1 MKNPHTGQGEG
12 TGERGRSTAIVAR
25 PSSLTRKLQT
35 LRQFLEREALTNPTA
50 SVLLLELGRT
60 LAGAWAA

>member
-1 MKNPHTGQGEG
+1 MKKPNAQNVGNL
-12 TGERGRSTAIVAR
+12 ERGRSTAIVAR
-25 PSSLTRKLQT
+25 PSSLARKLQT

>member
-1 MKNPHTGQGEG
+1 MKKPNAQNVGNL
-12 TGERGRSTAIVAR
+12 ERGRSLKSIR

-35 LRQFLEREALTNPTA
+35 LRFFLEREALTNPTA

>member
-1 MKNPHTGQGEG
+1 MKNPNAQNVGNL
-12 TGERGRSTAIVAR
+12 ERGRSRAIVSR

-50 SVLLLELGRT
+50 AVLLLELGRT
-60 LAGAWAA
+60 LAGALPS